1 MTSIRVPLL
10 RALVLCVLWA
20 PLIADGADTGRPVPE
35 EGGPTPVTVDI
46 FLLDLDGIDGAAQS
60 FDANVYA
67 EARWKDPRLA
77 DPDGRSTRTLPLIDI

>member
-10 RALVLCVLWA
+10 RALVLCVLWV